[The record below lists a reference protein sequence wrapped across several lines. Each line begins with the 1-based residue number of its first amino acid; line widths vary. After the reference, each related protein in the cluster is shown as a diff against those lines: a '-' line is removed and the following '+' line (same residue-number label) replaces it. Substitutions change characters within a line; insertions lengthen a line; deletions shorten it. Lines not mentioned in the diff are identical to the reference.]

1 MWESRPLPKIVRD
14 PLAALSARG
23 SFFIP
28 APPGIFLFWGR
39 QAGAWRFEE
48 RKACGEENLFGKKV
62 LPPRAPPFPK
72 LLSGAVACL
81 ESIRAIARQCAK
93 EKGKHMARKN
103 VTGSIRFFPRCGRT
117 FRPSYVLLSVR
128 KMSGQDGLA
137 RLLCSGMYQK
147 HLLPSGGILAGKD
160 LFSILRAGI
169 PVQGYPLWKM
179 SAPLPQDRRDRG
191 VSSRSLP

>member
-1 MWESRPLPKIVRD
+1 MRCNSFDNLPEKGSPSPRPSLPKTFIRSRCMPREHKGHCATVRK
-14 PLAALSARG
+14 RK
-23 SFFIP
+23 
-28 APPGIFLFWGR
+28 R
-39 QAGAWRFEE
+39 QTYG
-48 RKACGEENLFGKKV
+48 
-62 LPPRAPPFPK
+62 
-72 LLSGAVACL
+72 
-81 ESIRAIARQCAK
+81 K
-93 EKGKHMARKN
+93 EKCDRQY
-103 VTGSIRFFPRCGRT
+103 SIRFFPRCGRT